1 MKRRL
6 AERKASDAVD
16 ELAKAVCNPK
26 STVDALIQAAK
37 KDVAE
42 AEMTTAVNRFAK
54 AIGKSVSEVV
64 GLIESVWTDV
74 AQKGYEFSMAMKR
87 RLAESVS
94 EVVGLIESVQ
104 TDVSQKGNKS
114 ETCLFFEEMSE
125 RVAEGKASGAV
136 DEQKGERRSRR
147 IGQGRLQP

>member
-74 AQKGYEFSMAMKR
+74 AQKGYEFSKAMKR
-87 RLAESVS
+87 RLAE
-94 EVVGLIESVQ
+94 
-104 TDVSQKGNKS
+104 
-114 ETCLFFEEMSE
+114 
-125 RVAEGKASGAV
+125 RKASDAV
-136 DEQKGERRSRR
+136 DEWKGERRSQR
-147 IGQGRLQP
+147 IGQGRV

>member
-74 AQKGYEFSMAMKR
+74 AQKGYEEAMKR
-87 RLAESVS
+87 RLAE
-94 EVVGLIESVQ
+94 
-104 TDVSQKGNKS
+104 
-114 ETCLFFEEMSE
+114 
-125 RVAEGKASGAV
+125 RKASDAV
-136 DEQKGERRSRR
+136 DEWKGERRSQR
-147 IGQGRLQP
+147 IGQGRV